1 MSSARVGAAAAVLG
15 RRVVIAGGY
24 RDRATEPLDTV
35 EAFDPATGRW
45 MPLPPMPTRRYG
57 LVLASSRGCLF
68 AIGGDDG
75 HNVCTAN
82 EVYDLRFQTWRQAA
96 PLPRPLAGGK
106 GEAHDGFIYYVGGCD
121 QHEELSSAVYVY
133 CPGFDRWDYARHRA
147 PSANATQTSARDAIG
162 DEEGSLVSLRTGR
175 TSFAMA
181 ILGRPQGGPLWVA
194 RSTRDPSARLVVTG
208 GVSGMADELFLSDTE
223 LLPLMGPQR
232 HVAPAGRDNAGVPSC
247 PDILQAM
254 VSVPRTPQPR
264 SGCRS
269 VVLWPM
275 PRRRFLPWLSSC
287 EKEHNSTAQDPVAEG
302 GATPF
307 LVVLGGETPNQNG
320 VMMEPC
326 QEPIALDVVGGCWH
340 SSTHSVARE
349 APGAFARRTDHDD
362 FLEAVGRLRTGRVA
376 FAMAVAQGLPRVAT
390 HSG

>member
-1 MSSARVGAAAAVLG
+1 MKNSRRPFMS
-15 RRVVIAGGY
+15 IALDSTGGTTH
-24 RDRATEPLDTV
+24 ATVP
-35 EAFDPATGRW
+35 PA
-45 MPLPPMPTRRYG
+45 
-57 LVLASSRGCLF
+57 
-68 AIGGDDG
+68 
-75 HNVCTAN
+75 
-82 EVYDLRFQTWRQAA
+82 
-96 PLPRPLAGGK
+96 
-106 GEAHDGFIYYVGGCD
+106 
-121 QHEELSSAVYVY
+121 
-133 CPGFDRWDYARHRA
+133 
-147 PSANATQTSARDAIG
+147 ANATQTSARDAIG

-390 HSG
+390 QAVEDEAELQDAMTAHVQRLALHMQNVVFCRCALQQPYHQWPVATERCADHEDVIVAMGRLRTGRVAFALTPGPSKSPSAWL